1 MSPRATTRSV
11 LSRIWM
17 PLVAVIAVSVGLVCM
32 YKVHQ
37 FSEPEPV
44 ITVNGPQAP
53 EQFNVKRITYLVFGP
68 VGKKAKIVYV
78 DISGHPHLVDVTFTS
93 EPWSHDESTTL
104 TVASGAI
111 SVHVHGGPLRCRML
125 VNGVLPPPQSGVPE
139 AFDDHPDA
147 DVACRVKSA

>member
-1 MSPRATTRSV
+1 MLA
-11 LSRIWM
+11 RIWM
-17 PLVAVIAVSVGLVCM
+17 PLVAVIAVGIGAISM

-53 EQFNVKRITYLVFGP
+53 EQFNVKRLTYEVYGP
-68 VGKKAKIVYV
+68 AGKKGKIVYV
-78 DISGHPHLVDVTFTS
+78 DIEGHPHLVDVTFAS
-93 EPWSHDESTTL
+93 APWTHEEDTTL

-125 VNGVLPPPQSGVPE
+125 VNGAPPPPESGTPE
-139 AFDDHPDA
+139 ATDDHPDA
-147 DVACRVKSA
+147 DVECRVKSA